1 MSSLNLYLRDKDK
14 LALKRISAITGKS
27 ASDLVRDMINTLSAQ
42 YPVNEHLDIHMVW
55 ELRDVIV
62 CKTPA
67 KAWVSKDGKCCILR
81 SQYNQRLNVP
91 SPCDTDIVRTVNDPY
106 QRTKIK
112 VTGDMIYD
120 TFIATK
126 HINVLCAGG
135 YEHDGIV
142 WNELPTTEHAFY
154 IEGDAV

>member
-1 MSSLNLYLRDKDK
+1 MSSLNLYITNEQK
-14 LALKRISAITGKS
+14 AELKRISAITGKS
-27 ASDLVRDMINTLSAQ
+27 ASDLVRDMIATLSIQ
-42 YPVNEHLDIHMVW
+42 YKETKHHDVHMCW

-62 CKTPA
+62 GKTPA

-81 SQYNQRLNVP
+81 TPYNQRLNMP
-91 SPCDTDIVRTVNDPY
+91 SPCDTDIVRTVADPY

-126 HINVLCAGG
+126 HITVCAGG

-154 IEGDAV
+154 IEGEAE